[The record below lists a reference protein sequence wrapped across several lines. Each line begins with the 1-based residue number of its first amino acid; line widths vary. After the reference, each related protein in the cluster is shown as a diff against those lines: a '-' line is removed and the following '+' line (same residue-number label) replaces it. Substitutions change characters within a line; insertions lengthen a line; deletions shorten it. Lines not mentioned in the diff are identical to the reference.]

1 MVLPANPLIKDDSK
15 YCLSSVKLWS
25 PLMSVGFIC
34 LELKDI
40 RTLGSAA
47 LQQNGGFPLL

>member
-1 MVLPANPLIKDDSK
+1 MFLPANPLMKDDSK
-15 YCLSSVKLWS
+15 YWLSSVKLCS
-25 PLMSVGFIC
+25 PLMSMGFIR

-47 LQQNGGFPLL
+47 LQQK